1 MGAITVMVNNMM
13 EMLADVPPMLA
24 SAWVVWFI
32 VGGALVMWYRR
43 AVDLEYAPAPASGS
57 GSRAVKPA
65 SRPPSGVRRE
75 AAAVLPVEEA
85 PFDETAAQMHEQPPV
100 PGTAVARDG
109 TPVVIGDPFGELATL
124 LDQAAVAAAPTTSH
138 RAPGDSP
145 ILSSSGTPLRRAGD
159 REPDLG

>member
-1 MGAITVMVNNMM
+1 MVNNMM

-43 AVDLEYAPAPASGS
+43 AVELEYAPAPASGS
-57 GSRAVKPA
+57 RGVKPA

-85 PFDETAAQMHEQPPV
+85 PLDETAAQMHEPPPV

-109 TPVVIGDPFGELATL
+109 TPVVIGDPFGDLATL
-124 LDQAAVAAAPTTSH
+124 LDQAAMAAPPAASH